1 MLIDLNR
8 EKKRNLTNECIK
20 NQVNDKRRSIVVTV
34 TIDNAPVDYV
44 KEYVYIGQLVSVANA
59 MDKVIKRRVA
69 LAWGKFHSLSTI
81 PKTKV

>member
-1 MLIDLNR
+1 MHAHRLKQG
-8 EKKRNLTNECIK
+8 KKEILQMNASKTKLMTNAEA
-20 NQVNDKRRSIVVTV
+20 SPV
-34 TIDNAPVDYV
+34 TIDNAPVDHV

>member
-1 MLIDLNR
+1 M
-8 EKKRNLTNECIK
+8 TNAEA
-20 NQVNDKRRSIVVTV
+20 SPV

-59 MDKVIKRRVA
+59 MDKVIKRSVA

-81 PKTKV
+81 TKTKV